1 MNMTLIYHLFAR
13 LFFFIA
19 LGLLSIAIIEFLL
32 NLLDYTLLR
41 GAYSAGRLIE
51 LSAALLVF
59 VITGLLRQIRDGLTA
74 QSNQ

>member
-13 LFFFIA
+13 LFFIIA
-19 LGLLSIAIIEFLL
+19 LGLLSVAIIEFFL

-41 GAYSAGRLIE
+41 GVYSAGRLIE

-59 VITGLLRQIRDGLTA
+59 VITVLLRQIRDGSST
-74 QSNQ
+74 QSNP